1 MQLDRNGFNT
11 FKMND
16 STHVQMFIVQKMWG
30 IYKLLHVFLLN
41 YDKCKMQPMNN
52 GFNMIQ
58 MYNTTHVP
66 CW

>member
-1 MQLDRNGFNT
+1 MQLGNNGFNT

-16 STHVQMFIVQKMWG
+16 STHVQMLIAQKMWDFAQ
-30 IYKLLHVFLLN
+30 ITACVLLN
-41 YDKCKMQPMNN
+41 YDKCKMQPMSN

-58 MYNTTHVP
+58 VYNSIHVP